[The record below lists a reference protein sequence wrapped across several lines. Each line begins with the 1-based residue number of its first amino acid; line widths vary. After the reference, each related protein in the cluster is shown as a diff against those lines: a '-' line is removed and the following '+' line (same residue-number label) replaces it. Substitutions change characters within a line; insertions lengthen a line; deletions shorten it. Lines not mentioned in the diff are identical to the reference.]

1 MKIAR
6 FTFNPFEE
14 NTYILHDETGACVII
29 DPGCMDAEEQTEL
42 TDYIRR
48 HNLRPERLLNTH
60 CHIDHVLSNKFISEH
75 YGLTPEIHPLEEPV
89 LKHAPQYGRMY
100 GFEMDES
107 PAAKL
112 SLGEGASLKFGNTT
126 LHHLF
131 TPGHSPG
138 SVCFYHAE
146 SGNVLGGD
154 VLFQMSIGRT
164 DLPGGNMDT
173 LLSSIRTKLFTLPE
187 ATIVHP
193 GHGPETSIGFEKRNN
208 PFLHAY
214 S

>member
-14 NTYILHDETGACVII
+14 NTYILYDDTHECVII
-29 DPGCMDAEEQTEL
+29 DPGCYDANEQHEL
-42 TDYIRR
+42 SDYIRR
-48 HNLRPERLLNTH
+48 HALHPVKLLNTH
-60 CHIDHVLSNKFISEH
+60 CHIDHVIGNKFISQH
-75 YGLTPEIHPLEEPV
+75 YGLTPEIHPLEYS
-89 LKHAPQYGRMY
+89 LLQAAPDYGKMY
-100 GFEMDES
+100 GFNMEAS
-107 PAAKL
+107 PEPLKTLAD
-112 SLGEGASLKFGNTT
+112 GALIRFGNTT
-126 LHHLF
+126 LKQLF

-138 SVCFYHAE
+138 SICFYHEE
-146 SGNVLGGD
+146 SGNVIGGD

-173 LLSSIRTKLFTLPE
+173 LLNSIRQQLFVLNDE
-187 ATIVHP
+187 VVVHP